1 MAAEW
6 VLSVGQLNE
15 YVRRQL
21 AADPMLRSVRIRGE
35 ISNFKRHYSGHWY
48 FALKD
53 DQARVAC
60 VMFRQSNLGVNFEP
74 KDGMRVVITGN
85 VSLYVR
91 DGAYQV
97 YCDAMRQD
105 GVGELYLRFEELKQK
120 LSGEGLF
127 DPAIKKPLPLLPR
140 RIGVVTSKSGA
151 VLRDIVRVARR
162 RYPLADILLCPAAVQ
177 GEGAAQEI
185 ARAIELLNR
194 HGGVDVILCG
204 RGGGSMEDL
213 WAFNEEVVARAIHKS
228 KIPVVSCVGHET
240 DFTIADFV
248 ADVRA
253 PTPSAAAEL
262 AVPVYEDLKREIGQM
277 RSRLTR
283 AQEGYLSALRK
294 ELKLLL
300 SAPSLTRPEKM
311 LIESRKN
318 ELERWQKALSAAMEK
333 VLADGRTRLN
343 LKMQALSGLNP
354 NAVLERGY
362 ALVSRRG
369 EWIGSAS
376 ELNREDELTLHMR
389 GGQADVKVLSL
400 RQKEERQ
407 DGSQEKGR
415 N

>member
-60 VMFRQSNLGVNFEP
+60 VMFRQSNLGVGFEP
-74 KDGMRVVITGN
+74 RDGMRVVITGS

-105 GVGELYLRFEELKQK
+105 GVGELYLQFEELKKK
-120 LSGEGLF
+120 LSEEGLF
-127 DPAIKKPLPLLPR
+127 DPAIKKPLPALPR
-140 RIGVVTSKSGA
+140 CIGVVTSKSGA
-151 VLRDIVRVARR
+151 VLRDIVRVTHRR
-162 RYPLADILLCPAAVQ
+162 FPKADILLCPAAVQ
-177 GEGAAQEI
+177 GEGAAQDI
-185 ARAIELLNR
+185 ARAIALLNR
-194 HGGVDVILCG
+194 HGKADVILCG

-213 WAFNEEVVARAIHKS
+213 WAFNEEIVARAIHKS
-228 KIPVVSCVGHET
+228 RIPVVSCVGHET

-262 AVPVYEDLKREIGQM
+262 AVPVYEELKREIDRQ
-277 RSRLTR
+277 RERLTR
-283 AQEGYLSALRK
+283 AQKGYLSGLRK
-294 ELKLLL
+294 ELRLLM

-311 LIESRKN
+311 MIESRRHQ
-318 ELERWQKALSAAMEK
+318 LQRRSQALNAAMEK
-333 VLADGRTRLN
+333 RLSEAN
-343 LKMQALSGLNP
+343 ARLKLKIQALNGLNP
-354 NAVLERGY
+354 GAVLERGY
-362 ALVSRRG
+362 ALVSRKG

-376 ELNREDELTLHMR
+376 ELAQEDELTLHMR
-389 GGQADVKVLSL
+389 GGQADVRVLSL
-400 RQKEERQ
+400 RHEEEERY
-407 DGSQEKGR
+407 GGQEKGWD
-415 N
+415 